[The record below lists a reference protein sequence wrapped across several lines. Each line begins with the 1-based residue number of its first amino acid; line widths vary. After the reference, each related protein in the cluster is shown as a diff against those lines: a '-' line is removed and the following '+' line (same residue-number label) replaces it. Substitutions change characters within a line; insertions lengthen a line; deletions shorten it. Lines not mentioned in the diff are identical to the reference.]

1 MKISGDFVKTV
12 AAMTVAVASL
22 APAGSVYA
30 ANPFLPLWEYIPDGE
45 PYVFEDPD
53 NPGKFRV
60 YIYGS
65 HDSRK
70 TEYCGLE
77 QVVWSAPVDSLTN
90 WRYDGVIFESK
101 LNADGKPLNDGAS
114 VTCFL
119 HRTWQR
125 LSHPTVQR
133 PITCIRIIR
142 LVAETA

>member
-1 MKISGDFVKTV
+1 
-12 AAMTVAVASL
+12 MTVAVASL

-101 LNADGKPLNDGAS
+101 LNADGKPLNDGGIGDVLFA
-114 VTCFL
+114 
-119 HRTWQR
+119 
-125 LSHPTVQR
+125 PD
-133 PITCIRIIR
+133 
-142 LVAETA
+142 VAEVVAPDGTKDLLPVSE